1 MYKVLQPLHIRFSF
15 KTIML
20 KIRILA
26 GIFVIMIFAS
36 CKSSHEDDLVAT
48 AFDYKLFKSDLKGLV
63 PPNTSK
69 NDSIA
74 IVSNFINNWVKEKVI
89 LNKAEKNLSK
99 DQMNF
104 EELINNYRNSLII
117 YTYENQLI
125 KQLLD
130 TNITEEEIE
139 EYYNNNI
146 DNFLLKE
153 NIIKVNYV
161 KLENKSPYIQRIKQ
175 LLFAKGDDPD
185 NQQKLFD
192 LCSKYAVNFFID
204 SDVWLYFNDILKEVP
219 LETYDQRAFLKSN
232 RNIEAK
238 DDNFI
243 YLIKII
249 DFKLKESTSPL
260 SFERENIKS
269 IIVNK
274 RKIDIINKMHKEV
287 YDDAYSKN
295 KIKIY

>member
-1 MYKVLQPLHIRFSF
+1 
-15 KTIML
+15 ML

-161 KLENKSPYIQRIKQ
+161 KLESKSPYIQRIKQ
-175 LLFAKGDDPD
+175 LLFTKSDDPD
-185 NQQKLFD
+185 IQQKLFD

-238 DDNFI
+238 DDNFY

>member
-1 MYKVLQPLHIRFSF
+1 M
-15 KTIML
+15 
-20 KIRILA
+20 
-26 GIFVIMIFAS
+26 
-36 CKSSHEDDLVAT
+36 
-48 AFDYKLFKSDLKGLV
+48 
-63 PPNTSK
+63 
-69 NDSIA
+69 
-74 IVSNFINNWVKEKVI
+74 
-89 LNKAEKNLSK
+89 
-99 DQMNF
+99 
-104 EELINNYRNSLII
+104 
-117 YTYENQLI
+117 
-125 KQLLD
+125 
-130 TNITEEEIE
+130 
-139 EYYNNNI
+139 
-146 DNFLLKE
+146 
-153 NIIKVNYV
+153 
-161 KLENKSPYIQRIKQ
+161 
-175 LLFAKGDDPD
+175 FAKGDDPD

>member
-1 MYKVLQPLHIRFSF
+1 MSKN
-15 KTIML
+15 
-20 KIRILA
+20 RILA

-175 LLFAKGDDPD
+175 LLFTKSDDPD

-192 LCSKYAVNFFID
+192 LCSKYAINFFID

>member
-1 MYKVLQPLHIRFSF
+1 MLSISVLNFFLNMF
-15 KTIML
+15 KTINFAL
-20 KIRILA
+20 IILVLSLV
-26 GIFVIMIFAS
+26 G
-36 CKSSHEDDLVAT
+36 CNKPKDNDLVASVY
-48 AFDYKLFKSDLKGLV
+48 DYKLFKSDLKEIV

-69 NDSIA
+69 NDSAA

-89 LNKAEKNLSK
+89 LHKAENNLSK
-99 DQMNF
+99 EQMNF
-104 EELINNYRNSLII
+104 DEMIQNYRNSLVI
-117 YTYENQLI
+117 YTYETQLI

-130 TNITEEEIE
+130 TNISEDEIE
-139 EYYNNNI
+139 NYYNNNI

-161 KLENKSPYIQRIKQ
+161 KFDKKSPYIQIVKS
-175 LLFAKGDDPD
+175 LLFSKND
-185 NQQKLFD
+185 NLDTQQKLYN
-192 LCSKYAVNFFID
+192 LCLKYADNFFID
-204 SDVWLYFNDILKEVP
+204 SDIWLYFNDILKEVP

-238 DDNFI
+238 DDNFH

-260 SFERENIKS
+260 SFERDNIRN
-269 IIVNK
+269 IIINK
-274 RKIDIINKMHKEV
+274 RKIDIINQMHKEV
-287 YDDAYSKN
+287 YEDAFKKN

>member
-1 MYKVLQPLHIRFSF
+1 MYK
-15 KTIML
+15 
-20 KIRILA
+20 KIFLVFIIIISALTA
-26 GIFVIMIFAS
+26 CNTS
-36 CKSSHEDDLVAT
+36 NDEDLVAT
-48 AFDYKLFKSDLKGLV
+48 VFEYKLLKSDLKSIV

-69 NDSIA
+69 ADSSA
-74 IVSNFINNWVKEKVI
+74 IVTNYINNWVKEKVI

-99 DQMNF
+99 EQMNF
-104 EELINNYRNSLII
+104 EEMIKNYRNSLVI
-117 YTYENQLI
+117 YTYETQLI

-130 TNITEEEIE
+130 TNITYQEIE
-139 EYYNNNI
+139 NYYNKNI

-161 KLENKSPYIQRIKQ
+161 KLDKKSPHIQRIKS
-175 LLFAKGDDPD
+175 LLFSKNDGLD
-185 NQQKLFD
+185 NQQTLYEI
-192 LCSKYAVNFFID
+192 CTKYAVNFLID
-204 SDVWLYFNDILKEVP
+204 SDIWLYFNDILKEVP

-238 DDNFI
+238 DDNFH

-260 SFERENIKS
+260 SFELDNIRS

-274 RKIDIINKMHKEV
+274 RKIDIINKMHNEV
-287 YDDAYSKN
+287 YEDAYKKN
-295 KIKIY
+295 KLGQ